1 MEFDTAPTA
10 AEPSGD
16 GWTGDRRG
24 RCAVPPPRS
33 APDAEAVAAADLE
46 TDAASAD
53 LETDAAASDD
63 VASRAA
69 GTPTTGLTGRERD
82 ILDFEQQWWRHP
94 GAKEQAIRDRFGL
107 TATRYYRLL
116 NTLLDNPA
124 ALAAEPLLVGR
135 LRRLRSARAR
145 DRRR

>member
-1 MEFDTAPTA
+1 MESDTAPTA

-33 APDAEAVAAADLE
+33 APDAEA
-46 TDAASAD
+46 AASAD

-69 GTPTTGLTGRERD
+69 GTPTMGLTGRERD
-82 ILDFEQQWWRHP
+82 ILDFEQQWWRYP

>member
-1 MEFDTAPTA
+1 
-10 AEPSGD
+10 
-16 GWTGDRRG
+16 
-24 RCAVPPPRS
+24 
-33 APDAEAVAAADLE
+33 PDAEAVAAAGLE
-46 TDAASAD
+46 TDAASAG
-53 LETDAAASDD
+53 LETDAASAGLDTDAAASDD
-63 VASRAA
+63 VASPAA